1 MSKRTR
7 TAAFGAAAAA
17 LAAGLGTYPVF
28 FRRQCLTWGAR
39 PDEVSRKLPGDELLP
54 RAGIVATR
62 VITIDASPAAIWPA
76 RLTAVEDLPA
86 SPGSDRRYALRFT
99 STTTPRECTYGLSRP
114 AFATTQLH
122 LVPGSGCRTWTA
134 VVNRL

>member
-1 MSKRTR
+1 MVVISRR
-7 TAAFGAAAAA
+7 RV
-17 LAAGLGTYPVF
+17 LQSVPVARAVPC
-28 FRRQCLTWGAR
+28 RRAR
-39 PDEVSRKLPGDELLP
+39 QRQRRP
-54 RAGIVATR
+54 RAIHSAGCAGPSLIGSSFTAT
-62 VITIDASPAAIWPA
+62 SPTAIWPA

-99 STTTPRECTYGLSRP
+99 STTTPREGTYGLSRP

-122 LVPGSGCRTWTA
+122 LVPGSGGRTWTA